1 MLDVDESRL
10 LGKLVDLSRL
20 PGTFT
25 VQTGSGG
32 FHYYYFSSGLRS
44 QVKLFDPVLKDEDGE
59 PLHLGEV
66 QALGQQ
72 VVGPGSVH
80 PNGNPYKVIRD
91 LPIAIINPDELM
103 TILAPATKT
112 RPGNKRHLEK
122 PLPETPLEAELELQM
137 ELEMRA
143 KYTRVKE
150 LRYKELRDGGQ
161 EPIES
166 IAMPKNVVWRQGSRI
181 LGSHPKHGSEGGRNF
196 QIDTATNS
204 WHCFRHNSGGGPREL
219 KAVMEDR
226 ILCQDAKPGCL
237 SIRLKTDSILKPEIN
252 QTA

>member
-1 MLDVDESRL
+1 
-10 LGKLVDLSRL
+10 VDLSRL

-32 FHYYYFSSGLRS
+32 FHYYYFSPGLRS
-44 QVKLFDPVLKDEDGE
+44 QVKLFDPVLKDENGE

-112 RPGNKRHLEK
+112 KAGKRHPDK
-122 PLPETPLEAELELQM
+122 PLPETPLEAQLELQM

-143 KYTRVKE
+143 KFARAKE
-150 LRYKELRDGGQ
+150 LRYKELRAGGQ

-181 LGSHPKHGSEGGRNF
+181 LGSHPKHGSEYGRNF

-204 WHCFRHNSGGGPREL
+204 WRCFRHNSGGGPREL
-219 KAVMEDR
+219 KAVMEGQ
-226 ILCQDAKPGCL
+226 IQCQDARPGCL
-237 SIRLKTDSILKPEIN
+237 SIRLKTDGIPKSLSKEPNPQKPEIN
-252 QTA
+252 QPA